1 MTSTE
6 FKPPL
11 DWVPEVTSTPNHQ
24 GVWFGHLKLT
34 NAETAELITRLQ
46 LMVAHNEKALR
57 DAHYG
62 R

>member
-11 DWVPEVTSTPNHQ
+11 EWVPHVSGTPNHQ
-24 GVWFGHLKLT
+24 GVMFGGLKLT

-46 LMVAHNEKALR
+46 LRVAENEKAMR
-57 DAHYG
+57 EAHYG
-62 R
+62 S